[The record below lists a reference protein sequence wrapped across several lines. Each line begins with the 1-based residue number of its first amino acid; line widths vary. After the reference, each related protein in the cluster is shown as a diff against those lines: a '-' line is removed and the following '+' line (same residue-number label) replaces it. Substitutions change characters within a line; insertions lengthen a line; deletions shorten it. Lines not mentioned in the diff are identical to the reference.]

1 MWFSNI
7 QVRRKGINGKYEI
20 IEHTADMGLRIFGE
34 NLEEIFVNAAS
45 GLFDLIVEVKTVEEK
60 ESVDFA
66 VKAEGKEELLVRW
79 LSELHFKFEV
89 DRMLFKRFE
98 ISKMSER
105 SLEAKGYGEKFD
117 PVRHELKTEIKG
129 VTYHQLKVETR
140 EEGWVAE
147 VIFDV

>member
-1 MWFSNI
+1 
-7 QVRRKGINGKYEI
+7 
-20 IEHTADMGLRIFGE
+20 MGLRIFGE
-34 NLEEIFVNAAS
+34 TLETLFVNAGVA
-45 GLFDLIVEVKTVEEK
+45 LFELITEIEK
-60 ESVDFA
+60 VGEKQSVAFNIE
-66 VKAEGKEELLVRW
+66 AEDRKELLVRW

-98 ISKMSER
+98 ISKISER
-105 SLEAKGYGEKFD
+105 FMEAKAYGEKFD
-117 PVRHELKTEIKG
+117 PARHELKTEIKG

>member
-1 MWFSNI
+1 
-7 QVRRKGINGKYEI
+7 
-20 IEHTADMGLRIFGE
+20 MGLRIFGE
-34 NLEEIFVNAAS
+34 TIETLFVNAGVA
-45 GLFDLIVEVKTVEEK
+45 LFELITEIEK
-60 ESVDFA
+60 VGEKQSVDFNIE
-66 VKAEGKEELLVRW
+66 AEDRKELLVRW
-79 LSELHFKFEV
+79 LSELHLKFEV
-89 DRMLFKRFE
+89 DRLLLKRFE
-98 ISKMSER
+98 ISEMSEG